1 MSSTVSALPP
11 RSTGGGPVQKAGGIS
26 QGSRKLIWLVAAIL
40 CMLFIF
46 FSSPFAGLSV
56 AGQRVLGVLAFA
68 LIVWVSEAISY
79 PLSAVAIFSFL
90 TVGPGFAPAGPGT
103 ARLGTGKALST
114 ALTGLTNGGWVLVV
128 TGLFIAAI
136 MLEIGLEK
144 RVALTILKIV
154 GTKSKNLMAGMIVVM
169 SVFAFLIPS
178 ITARSACL
186 CPIALGLVDALKLS
200 RKSQFAKA
208 LMLSIALSSSISGVG
223 ILSAAAQNPLTVSF
237 VEKVTGETITWLQW
251 LIYAEPLGIVLTIL
265 VYFFV
270 SRMAKVEF
278 DEVPGGKEL
287 VQQQLQSLGPA
298 SAREK
303 KLLYI
308 LLATILAWATEPL
321 HKIDANSVSVLSV
334 LVLLSPVV
342 GVTDWKSVAK
352 KVDLG
357 TIALF
362 GACISMGELLFK
374 TGAATWA
381 ANRSLGAMGVT
392 AMRPLMIMIVV
403 AIAIFFVRLAFAS
416 SAAAVSALIP
426 TILGFLL
433 SAKTS
438 NPHIVG
444 MTIVASYIILFTC
457 VLPVNSPQT
466 MIPYAT
472 DTYEAK
478 EYIRIALPFTIVAL
492 FIWLLF
498 YLTYWRWLGLV

>member
-1 MSSTVSALPP
+1 MSSTLSTSPP
-11 RSTGGGPVQKAGGIS
+11 RSSAGGPAHNEPGFS
-26 QGSRKLIWLVAAIL
+26 QDARKLIWLGVAL
-40 CMLFIF
+40 VCMLAIF
-46 FSSPFAGLSV
+46 FAGPFAGLSV

-79 PLSAVAIFSFL
+79 AMSAVAIFSFL
-90 TVGPGFAPAGPGT
+90 TVGLGLVPGGASGA
-103 ARLGTGKALST
+103 ALGTRKALPM
-114 ALTGLTNGGWVLVV
+114 ALSGLTNGGWVLVV

-136 MLEIGLEK
+136 MLDTGLEK

-154 GTKSKNLMAGMIVVM
+154 GAKSRNLMAGMIVVM
-169 SVFAFLIPS
+169 SVFALLIPS

-186 CPIALGLVDALKLS
+186 CPIALGLVDALKLG

-237 VEKVTGETITWLQW
+237 VEKVTGQTITWLQW
-251 LIYAEPLGIVLTIL
+251 LIYAEPLGIVLTVL

-287 VQQQLQSLGPA
+287 VEQQLQTLGPA
-298 SAREK
+298 TAREK
-303 KLLYI
+303 RLLYI
-308 LLATILAWATEPL
+308 LLITILAWATEPL

-334 LVLLSPVV
+334 LVLLFPVV
-342 GVTDWKSVAK
+342 GVADWKTVAK

-392 AMRPLMIMIVV
+392 AMRPMMIMIVFAV
-403 AIAIFFVRLAFAS
+403 AIFFVRLAFAS
-416 SAAAVSALIP
+416 SAATVSALIP

-438 NPHIVG
+438 NLHIVG
-444 MTIVASYIILFTC
+444 MTVAASYIILFTC

-492 FIWLLF
+492 LVWFLF

>member
-1 MSSTVSALPP
+1 MSSTVSAPP
-11 RSTGGGPVQKAGGIS
+11 PSPAGGPLQKAPGVWP
-26 QGSRKLIWLVAAIL
+26 GSRKMIWLAIAIL
-40 CMLFIF
+40 CMLVIF

-90 TVGPGFAPAGPGT
+90 TVGLGFAPAGAAGP
-103 ARLGTGKALST
+103 RLGTGRALST

-154 GTKSKNLMAGMIVVM
+154 GTRSKNLIAGMIVVM
-169 SVFAFLIPS
+169 SVFAFLIPA

-200 RKSQFAKA
+200 RKSRFAKA

-237 VEKVTGETITWLQW
+237 VEKVTGQTISWLQW
-251 LIYAEPLGIVLTIL
+251 LIYAEPLAIVLTIL

-287 VQQQLQSLGPA
+287 VAQQLQALGPA
-298 SAREK
+298 TAREK

-321 HKIDANSVSVLSV
+321 HHIDANSVSVLSV
-334 LVLLSPVV
+334 LVLLFPVV
-342 GVTDWKSVAK
+342 GVADWKAVAK

-381 ANRSLGAMGVT
+381 ANRSLGAMGVS
-392 AMRPLMIMIVV
+392 AMRPLMIMIVFAV
-403 AIAIFFVRLAFAS
+403 AIFFVRLAFAS

-433 SAKTS
+433 SAKGS

-444 MTIVASYIILFTC
+444 MTVAASYIILFTC

-478 EYIRIALPFTIVAL
+478 EYIRIALPFSIVAL

-498 YLTYWRWLGLV
+498 YLTYWRWIGLV